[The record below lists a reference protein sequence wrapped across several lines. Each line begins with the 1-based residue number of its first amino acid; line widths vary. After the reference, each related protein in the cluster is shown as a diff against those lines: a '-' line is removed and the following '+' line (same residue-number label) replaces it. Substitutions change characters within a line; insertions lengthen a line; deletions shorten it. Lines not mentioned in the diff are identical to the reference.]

1 MTCQMEFGNLK
12 PFVNKKGVSV
22 SADLS
27 DECMRKAWGDRKI
40 LLTFNKWCEPNYWSA
55 FPQLR
60 LLFTLDF
67 MKKDP
72 GFRVNIVD

>member
-1 MTCQMEFGNLK
+1 MYFYWQKMTCQMEFGNLK

-40 LLTFNKWCEPNYWSA
+40 LLTFNK
-55 FPQLR
+55 
-60 LLFTLDF
+60 
-67 MKKDP
+67 
-72 GFRVNIVD
+72 